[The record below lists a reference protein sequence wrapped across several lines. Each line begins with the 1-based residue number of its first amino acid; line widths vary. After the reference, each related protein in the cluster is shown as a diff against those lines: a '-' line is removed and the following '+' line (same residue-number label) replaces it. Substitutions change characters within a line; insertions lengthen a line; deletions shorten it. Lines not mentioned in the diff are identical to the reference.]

1 MADDKNRTGPQDASR
16 INVNEKYELDYWS
29 GKYGVTAEELRVAVQ
44 EVGVMAKD
52 VEEHLKKRR

>member
-29 GKYGVTAEELRVAVQ
+29 RKYGVTAEELRVAVQ

-52 VEEHLKKRR
+52 VEEHLKNRR